1 MTTTEKPAPL
11 AMKEQLDQIA
21 ASVATIAQHRQQ
33 HADLGL
39 LLADCRDTITEAVG
53 ALHSQGADILH
64 GLQMLQA
71 PPASALQPRGQFWRA
86 GACGVLLG
94 CLLMGAVWWAWPEGG
109 HRAFAVAL
117 DAILVQHHGQLPQAA
132 QDAISTLY
140 RRYQLQTPASRQKG
154 RS

>member
-1 MTTTEKPAPL
+1 MTPTEKPQPL

-21 ASVATIAQHRQQ
+21 ATVATIAQHQQ
-33 HADLGL
+33 KDADTGL

-64 GLQMLQA
+64 GLQMLHT
-71 PPASALQPRGQFWRA
+71 PPASIPGSHVRLWRA
-86 GACGVLLG
+86 GAGGVLLG

-109 HRAFAVAL
+109 HRTFAVAL
-117 DAILVQHHGQLPQAA
+117 DAILVQYHGHLPQQA
-132 QDAISTLY
+132 QDAITALY
-140 RRYQLQTPASRQKG
+140 HRYQLQTPGSRQKG

>member
-21 ASVATIAQHRQQ
+21 ASVATIAQHQQ
-33 HADLGL
+33 HATDMGL

-64 GLQMLQA
+64 GLQMLHA
-71 PPASALQPRGQFWRA
+71 PPASIPGAHARLWRA
-86 GACGVLLG
+86 GAGGVLLG
-94 CLLMGAVWWAWPEGG
+94 CLLMGAVWWAWPDGG
-109 HRAFAVAL
+109 HRTFAVAL
-117 DAILVQHHGQLPQAA
+117 DAILVQHHGQLPPQA
-132 QDAISTLY
+132 QDAISALY
-140 RRYQLQTPASRQKG
+140 RRYQLQTPGSRQKG